1 MHWWT
6 GYDRQVSGPLA
17 VTSAIGL
24 AAPSAM
30 DGVEAVLQVNGLGKC
45 YRLYASPA
53 ERLKALLGLAD
64 HFKPHWALKDVSF
77 QLRRVLGRDWRQRRR
92 QKYLAKTAGRHS

>member
-1 MHWWT
+1 MRWWT
-6 GYDRQVSGPLA
+6 GYDCQVSAPLT

-45 YRLYASPA
+45 YSLYASPA

-64 HFKPHWALKDVSF
+64 RFTPHWALRDVSF
-77 QLRRVLGRDWRQRRR
+77 QLTLAHAKHSLNIFLFSSDHGEESRRG
-92 QKYLAKTAGRHS
+92 